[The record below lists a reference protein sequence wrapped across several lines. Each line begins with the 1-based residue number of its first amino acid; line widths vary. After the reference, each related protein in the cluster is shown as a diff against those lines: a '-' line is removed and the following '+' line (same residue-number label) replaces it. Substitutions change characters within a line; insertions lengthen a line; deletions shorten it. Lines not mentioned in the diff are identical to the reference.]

1 MAKMVVGMTS
11 VEAAVPEAAVSE
23 AAVAAV
29 AEDKAVQVIRGA
41 TGSRQLIRAGLA
53 DALGR

>member
-11 VEAAVPEAAVSE
+11 VEAAVAEAA
-23 AAVAAV
+23 AT
-29 AEDKAVQVIRGA
+29 EDKAVQVVRDA